1 MKLKIAPVILSIV
14 AAAALVAC
22 GGGDGS
28 TTPAATTAPVA
39 DVSTLTAATVASV
52 GATTI
57 QGASSDEEVYNLAAD
72 VGDSWQLVLN
82 NRTNTFVV
90 KVLKSQ
96 FSFTTTA
103 SAAFTKV
110 TAGSFTT
117 VTGTGL
123 SVQIDGRTKTIGG
136 NVTVGGRATTVAGSG
151 YEVADISKLAGT
163 YFFAGVARN
172 VSNGAYGGSAAG
184 SFILSPNGTDVTVCD
199 HGIVVNGACANV
211 AGGSGVRTVALTI
224 AKDSA
229 GLLRM
234 KQGANDFGILNVSA
248 GDRGPV
254 LIIDRFGPSDDPS
267 PVLRAGIFFATK
279 SAKLAGNEFDGN
291 WTCDSRGGNRRTID
305 VSGNAYSIAGS
316 STTQGTLTYNKVTN
330 SANVAVDLN
339 GVVIAQNNT
348 ESLNQASL
356 ILPLSSSLA
365 VVLEAQDGVLDI
377 CRKNK

>member
-1 MKLKIAPVILSIV
+1 MKKLKLKIAPVILSIV

-28 TTPAATTAPVA
+28 ATPAAATAPA
-39 DVSTLTAATVASV
+39 SDVSTLTAATVASI
-52 GATTI
+52 GASEI
-57 QGASSDEEVYNLAAD
+57 QGASADEEVYNVAAD

-103 SAAFTKV
+103 PVAFTKV

-117 VTGTGL
+117 VSGTGL
-123 SVQIDGRTKTIGG
+123 SVQIDGRTKSIGG
-136 NVTVGGRATTVAGSG
+136 NVTVGGRTTTVAGSG
-151 YEVADISKLAGT
+151 YVVTDVSKLAGT

-172 VSNGAYGGSAAG
+172 VSNGASGGSAAG

-199 HGIVVNGACANV
+199 GGVVVNGACANV

-254 LIIDRFGPSDDPS
+254 LIIDRFGPNDDPS
-267 PVLRAGIFFATK
+267 PVLRTGIFFAAK

-291 WTCDSRGGNRRTID
+291 WTCDGRGANHRTID

-316 STTQGTLTYNKVTN
+316 STTQGTLMYNKVTN
-330 SANVAVDLN
+330 DADVAVDLN
-339 GVVIAQNNT
+339 GAVIAQNT
-348 ESLNQASL
+348 SESLREGLNKADLRTRWWHQ
-356 ILPLSSSLA
+356 LA
-365 VVLEAQDGVLDI
+365 A
-377 CRKNK
+377 